1 VTAPSALKNDR
12 EIEAN
17 PVRMRQQL
25 LYDKLNHRTRMISH
39 LENSLPPLKLYL
51 DDIEVIITLF
61 ARLHPIEY
69 IYADKEIFDTVAQLS
84 KKQQRNFR
92 ELSIHS
98 TDNTTLR
105 IRTRGSI
112 KIFRTGSPT
121 GPELLLDGDPDA
133 LREINTYLAKRT
145 HYLLYVL
152 PATVEVLRFC
162 SFLTLVIALNASL
175 KFFPH
180 LNFPLPSN
188 QMILFGLLASFI
200 LFACAKG
207 LKFVLFNYF
216 VIIPKYRVL

>member
-1 VTAPSALKNDR
+1 MTAPSALKNDR

-25 LYDKLNHRTRMISH
+25 LYDKLNHRTRMIGH

-92 ELSIHS
+92 ELSVHS

-121 GPELLLDGDPDA
+121 ALSRSSMEIQTHFARSTPTSHNALTTYYMYYPLLS
-133 LREINTYLAKRT
+133 
-145 HYLLYVL
+145 
-152 PATVEVLRFC
+152 RF
-162 SFLTLVIALNASL
+162 SV
-175 KFFPH
+175 
-180 LNFPLPSN
+180 
-188 QMILFGLLASFI
+188 
-200 LFACAKG
+200 FAVSWR
-207 LKFVLFNYF
+207 L
-216 VIIPKYRVL
+216 